1 MPALLSFYELPDIA
15 VYAIFMLV
23 SAGLAAGACATISP
37 RLSLPDRKD
46 HLDMALRST
55 AAVVSALT
63 LTLAF
68 CAIQARTQ
76 QSEAQRLI
84 SAEVSAISGMARL
97 ADRLGASGT
106 ALQTGI
112 RAYLTSIT
120 EQEFPGMA
128 DRGRHPATQEVAE
141 ALEHAIYATAAAMSD
156 VMAQD
161 LLQEADDLDTAREQ
175 RLNHATDGLPKP
187 FWILIKLLMLLLIA
201 SGAMYPARRHVLGL
215 LAIQAAG
222 VGALVAF
229 VFLMDQPFRGN
240 LAVSPAPYH
249 TLMRSII
256 HRSEV
261 AATIRRGLMVAQPPA
276 VAAEDSTRL
285 AGDDLPQPRP

>member
-1 MPALLSFYELPDIA
+1 MPLLIAFYELPDVA
-15 VYAIFMLV
+15 VYAVFMLA
-23 SAGLAAGACATISP
+23 SAGLAAGACAAIAP
-37 RLSLPDRKD
+37 HLNLPDRKD

-76 QSEAQRLI
+76 QSDSQRLV
-84 SAEVSAISGMARL
+84 STEVSAISGMARL
-97 ADRLGASGT
+97 ADRLGPPAAS
-106 ALQTGI
+106 LQTGI

-120 EQEFPGMA
+120 EDEFPGMA
-128 DRGRHPATQEVAE
+128 DRGRHPETQKLAE
-141 ALEHAIYATAAAMSD
+141 ALEHAVYAIAATMSD

-161 LLQEADDLDTAREQ
+161 LLQEIDGLDTAREE
-175 RLNHATDGLPKP
+175 RLSHASDGLPKP

-201 SGAMYPARRHVLGL
+201 SGTMYPARRHVLAV

-240 LAVSPAPYH
+240 LSVSPAPYR
-249 TLMRSII
+249 TLMHSII
-256 HRSEV
+256 HRAEV
-261 AATIRRGLMVAQPPA
+261 AATIRRGLMVAQPPP
-276 VAAEDSTRL
+276 VPAADATRL
-285 AGDDLPQPRP
+285 AGDDLPLPAP